1 MRLVVALGG
10 NALLHRGE
18 RPDATVQL
26 KHVRAAAEVLA
37 PLANEHELII
47 CHGNGPQVGLL
58 ALESE
63 ADPSISRAYPFDAL
77 GAQTQGMIGYWL
89 SQSLHNAGA
98 VGPVLSIITQ
108 VRVDALDPAFASPSK
123 FVGSV
128 YSREQAGNLAAAR
141 GWSVAADGL
150 GWRRVVP
157 SPEPQDIVEL
167 SSMAALLGQH
177 TTLICG
183 GGGGAPV
190 VQEAGGQL
198 RGVEA
203 VVDKDLTSALL
214 AISLEADMLLI
225 LTDVSAVMIE
235 YGTTR
240 QTALRH
246 ADLDELETMS
256 FPAGSMGPKVE
267 ACRRFVA
274 ATGNPAA
281 IGSIKD
287 APLLLTGEAGTRI
300 TPAASRSGGADS
312 TGASPAASA
321 HAEPLSARRLRK

>member
-1 MRLVVALGG
+1 VRLVVALGG
-10 NALLHRGE
+10 NALIHRGE

-26 KHVRAAAEVLA
+26 EHVRAAAEVLA
-37 PLANEHELII
+37 PLANDHELVI

-63 ADPSISRAYPFDAL
+63 ADRSLSRAYPFDAL

-98 VGPVLSIITQ
+98 VAPVLSIVTQ
-108 VRVDALDPAFASPSK
+108 VRVDALDPAFAAPSK
-123 FVGSV
+123 FVGPV
-128 YSREQAGNLAAAR
+128 YPREEAQRLSEGR
-141 GWSVAADGL
+141 GWSISADGA

-157 SPEPQDIVEL
+157 SPEPQEVVEL
-167 SSMAALLGQH
+167 GSLATLLGLG

-190 VQEAGGQL
+190 VADAGGQL

-214 AISLEADMLLI
+214 ATSLDADMLLI
-225 LTDVSAVMIE
+225 LTDVSAVMLD
-235 YGTTR
+235 YGTER
-240 QTALRH
+240 QTALRQVRLD
-246 ADLDELETMS
+246 DLATMS

-274 ATGNPAA
+274 ATGKPAA
-281 IGSIKD
+281 IGAIRD
-287 APLLLTGEAGTRI
+287 AGLLLTGKAGTRV
-300 TPAASRSGGADS
+300 T
-312 TGASPAASA
+312 
-321 HAEPLSARRLRK
+321 AEPQGLEKG